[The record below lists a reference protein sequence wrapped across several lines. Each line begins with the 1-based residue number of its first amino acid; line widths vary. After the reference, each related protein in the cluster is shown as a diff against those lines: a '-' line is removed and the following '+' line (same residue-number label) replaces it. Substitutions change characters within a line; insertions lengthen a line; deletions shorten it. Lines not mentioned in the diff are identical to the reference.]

1 MRTALLMA
9 CGAFVGLISPVMAAD
24 PIPTTADALQKRLA
38 TYDPRALAAAKHY
51 YEQPAMKATLIATIN
66 AMTKTIF
73 PMIAQQYPN
82 LTPQGQAK
90 LQQIIED
97 VMNARLDILEE
108 ISEVAMLDTLSTDEI
123 VAWDKFASSPVGASI
138 LSKTPNM
145 VQDVSSSM
153 QPFGLD
159 TAAAVDAEI
168 KANAAELH

>member
-1 MRTALLMA
+1 MKTVLLMA
-9 CGAFVGLISPVMAAD
+9 LGASIGLVSAAAAAD
-24 PIPTTADALQKRLA
+24 PIPTTIDALQKRLA

-51 YEQPAMKATLIATIN
+51 YEQPAMKATLIATIH
-66 AMTKTIF
+66 AMTKSIF
-73 PMIAQQYPN
+73 PVIAQQYPN

-90 LQQIIED
+90 LQEIIDD
-97 VMNARLDILEE
+97 VMSERLDILEE

-123 VAWDKFASSPVGASI
+123 VAWDQFASSPVGESI

-145 VQDVSSSM
+145 VQDESSSM

-159 TAAAVDAEI
+159 TAAAVEAEV

>member
-1 MRTALLMA
+1 MRAALLLA
-9 CGAFVGLISPVMAAD
+9 LGASIGFISAAAAAD

-51 YEQPAMKATLIATIN
+51 YEQPAMKSTLIATIN
-66 AMTKTIF
+66 AMTKTIV

-82 LTPQGQAK
+82 MTPAGQAK
-90 LQQIIED
+90 LQQIIVD
-97 VMNARLDILEE
+97 VMAKRLDVLEQ

-123 VAWDKFASSPVGASI
+123 VAWDQFASSPIGASI

-145 VQDVSSSM
+145 VEDVSSSM

-159 TAAAVDAEI
+159 TAAAIEAEI
-168 KANAAELH
+168 KADAAELH